1 VFIFK
6 EYFILFKYKMT
17 EKTNI
22 EHFNE
27 YFKCFVLD
35 IKTSYK
41 EYGDIIDSY
50 YSNLLESDIC
60 NEDKYV
66 KRFMV
71 KMNDHESKISNK
83 DMTLFSEP
91 INIIKNIDFKVIFDS
106 KEMSK
111 DNIEKM
117 WDYLQTLYVLGK
129 TIISDTDKVKK
140 LVENFKRFKNNE
152 EVHEEVTEED
162 KMLLDMLNNLSEK
175 GKNSTIDSNILE
187 NGLIGNLAKE
197 LSDEIDIE
205 NMGLNIDENSNV
217 DDVFSNLISGDN
229 PLKFMNLVQTVGQK
243 IQEKV
248 SSSDLDQNKL
258 MEEATKMM
266 SSLQGGN
273 PLFDNILKQTQAMAG
288 NMDNSASNA
297 TRDRLRK
304 KLEKRNEK

>member
-1 VFIFK
+1 
-6 EYFILFKYKMT
+6 MT

-35 IKTSYK
+35 IKTSYP

-50 YSNLLESDIC
+50 YSTLLESDIC
-60 NEDKYV
+60 NDDKYV

-71 KMNDHESKISNK
+71 KMNEHESKISNK
-83 DMTLFSEP
+83 DITLFSES
-91 INIIKNIDFKVIFDS
+91 INIIKNIDFQVIFDS

-111 DNIEKM
+111 DNLEKM

-140 LVENFKRFKNNE
+140 LVENFKRFKNKEEINNE
-152 EVHEEVTEED
+152 EVNEED
-162 KMLLDMLNNLSEK
+162 KMLLDMLNNLSER
-175 GKNSTIDSNILE
+175 GKDSSIDTNILE

-197 LSDEIDIE
+197 LSEEIDIE

-288 NMDNSASNA
+288 NMSKSSSNA
-297 TRDRLRK
+297 TKDRLKK
-304 KLEKRNEK
+304 KLEKRNDK

>member
-1 VFIFK
+1 
-6 EYFILFKYKMT
+6 MT

-35 IKTSYK
+35 IKTSYS

-50 YSNLLESDIC
+50 YSTLLESDIC
-60 NEDKYV
+60 NDDKYV

-71 KMNDHESKISNK
+71 KMNEHESKISNK
-83 DMTLFSEP
+83 DITLFSES

-111 DNIEKM
+111 DNLEKM

-197 LSDEIDIE
+197 LSEEIDIE

-288 NMDNSASNA
+288 NMSNSSSNA
-297 TRDRLRK
+297 TKDRLKK
-304 KLEKRNEK
+304 KLEKRNDK

>member
-1 VFIFK
+1 
-6 EYFILFKYKMT
+6 MT
-17 EKTNI
+17 DRTNI

-35 IKTSYK
+35 IKTSYP
-41 EYGDIIDSY
+41 EYSELIDNY
-50 YSNLLESDIC
+50 YSNLLEADVC
-60 NEDKYV
+60 NDDKYV

-71 KMNDHESKISNK
+71 KMSDHESKISNK

-91 INIIKNIDFKVIFDS
+91 INILKNIDFKVIFDS
-106 KEMSK
+106 KEISK
-111 DNIEKM
+111 DNVEKM

-140 LVENFKRFKNNE
+140 LVENFKRFKNQE
-152 EVHEEVTEED
+152 EINKDEVSEED
-162 KMLLDMLNNLSEK
+162 KMLLDMLNNLSER
-175 GKNSTIDSNILE
+175 GKDSNIDTNIIE

-197 LSDEIDIE
+197 LSEEIDIG

-243 IQEKV
+243 IQDKV
-248 SSSDLDQNKL
+248 SNSDLDQNKL

-288 NMDNSASNA
+288 NMNMTNSNSNSNSNS

-304 KLEKRNEK
+304 KLEKRNENEK